1 MMKNA
6 YASQRSGK
14 YDNMQHINQRSMD
27 EFIEEK
33 YMPTDMS
40 IKLPMIPGVTDK
52 LANDTMP
59 QQTDQIP

>member
-1 MMKNA
+1 
-6 YASQRSGK
+6 
-14 YDNMQHINQRSMD
+14 MD